1 METNSFMLRIFL
13 LGIFVIISLSGY
25 SQRIQGIVLDE
36 NTSQPLVNVSVF
48 FNGTTIG
55 TKTDSKG
62 KFQII
67 IPGNQKLPLAVSAIG
82 YNSLMLKEYSTD
94 KIIKIL
100 LIPRIYELDEVIVT
114 SKMTW
119 RERSVRNQYLDIF
132 RKQFLGETVNAYTCK
147 ILNESALVF
156 SYKDNGSLL
165 TAYSTRPLDI
175 SNKALGYKII
185 FYLDD
190 FRYSTDPYSMTYTG
204 YYIFTEDSTLSEK
217 AQKRAEKKRRLAF
230 LGSRMHFMRS
240 LWNNNLDST
249 GFTIKDFGNNIIS
262 FESLVFERDS
272 SEKYI
277 IKKDK
282 YSISFISKVPRST
295 MELIS
300 DTVYFNK
307 LGYFDPYGIKWTGE
321 MGKQRVADLLPY
333 DFKMK

>member
-1 METNSFMLRIFL
+1 MLRIIWT
-13 LGIFVIISLSGY
+13 GIFIIVSLSGY
-25 SQRIQGIVLDE
+25 SQQIRGIVLDE

-48 FNGTTIG
+48 FNGTTVG
-55 TKTDSKG
+55 TKTDSNG
-62 KFQII
+62 KFQIY

-82 YNSLMLKEYSTD
+82 YNSFILEEYSTG
-94 KIIKIL
+94 KMIKIL
-100 LIPRIYELDEVIVT
+100 LIPRIYELDEVIIT

-119 RERSVRNQYLDIF
+119 REKSVRNQYLDIF

-156 SYKDNGSLL
+156 SYNNNGNLL
-165 TAYSTRPLDI
+165 TAYSARPLEI

-190 FRYSTDPYSMTYTG
+190 FQYSPEPYTLTYTG
-204 YYIFTEDSTLSEK
+204 YYVFTEDSTLSEK
-217 AQKRAEKKRRLAF
+217 VQIRAEKRRRLAF
-230 LGSRMHFMRS
+230 IGSRMHFMRT
-240 LWNNNLDST
+240 LWDNSLDSA
-249 GFTIKDFGNNIIS
+249 GFTVKDFRNNIIP
-262 FESLVFERDS
+262 FDSLVFERNS

-277 IKKDK
+277 INKGR

-295 MELIS
+295 IEMIS

-333 DFKMK
+333 DFMLK